1 MHGPELHSSGAG
13 PTGGTVAAAFI
24 LGIVCEPIGEVE
36 GPMAGGKRK

>member
-24 LGIVCEPIGEVE
+24 LGIRVRAVGEVE